1 MAHFAA
7 AAVVSGMASAAG
19 ATGVVA
25 AAGFDRA
32 CGPGGGEA
40 GGPPGVKP
48 PVKLRCARAR
58 PSTLMSVVCNVS
70 IFPRS
75 RREVHLYT
83 HQARRA
89 GGPSPAL
96 AARVSLASLSACSSP
111 RWPLRP
117 SFAAVFI
124 TSSCGRGKNISTPC
138 TRRPPPSP
146 SAPSLRARRI
156 SCHCRLLS
164 DANRP
169 AGAALATRGFS
180 ASGMAT

>member
-7 AAVVSGMASAAG
+7 AVVVSGMASAAG

-25 AAGFDRA
+25 AAGFDRRGRA
-32 CGPGGGEA
+32 RGPGGGEA

-75 RREVHLYT
+75 RRE
-83 HQARRA
+83 
-89 GGPSPAL
+89 
-96 AARVSLASLSACSSP
+96 
-111 RWPLRP
+111 
-117 SFAAVFI
+117 
-124 TSSCGRGKNISTPC
+124 
-138 TRRPPPSP
+138 

-169 AGAALATRGFS
+169 AGVALATRGFS

>member
-19 ATGVVA
+19 ATGVEA
-25 AAGFDRA
+25 AAGFDHRGRA
-32 CGPGGGEA
+32 RGPGGGKA

-96 AARVSLASLSACSSP
+96 AARVSLASRSACSSP
-111 RWPLRP
+111 SMIDGGSADIR
-117 SFAAVFI
+117 AAR
-124 TSSCGRGKNISTPC
+124 GRFG
-138 TRRPPPSP
+138 
-146 SAPSLRARRI
+146 
-156 SCHCRLLS
+156 
-164 DANRP
+164 
-169 AGAALATRGFS
+169 
-180 ASGMAT
+180 

>member
-19 ATGVVA
+19 ATGVEA
-25 AAGFDRA
+25 AAGFDHRGRA
-32 CGPGGGEA
+32 RGPGGGKA

-83 HQARRA
+83 HQSGAAGRWAIARLGREGLA
-89 GGPSPAL
+89 GLP
-96 AARVSLASLSACSSP
+96 
-111 RWPLRP
+111 
-117 SFAAVFI
+117 
-124 TSSCGRGKNISTPC
+124 K
-138 TRRPPPSP
+138 
-146 SAPSLRARRI
+146 
-156 SCHCRLLS
+156 RLLFPV
-164 DANRP
+164 DDR
-169 AGAALATRGFS
+169 RR
-180 ASGMAT
+180 